1 MKANLPPD
9 LESLTERIIGAGLD
23 VFHALGHGFLESVYK
38 KALLRQF
45 SVSGLFVASEVPF
58 RITDLGEVVG
68 TYVADLV
75 VENRVIVELKAV
87 DALAAVHRAQLLNY
101 LKASRVPVG
110 LLLNFGAPRLEIKR
124 VLL

>member
-9 LESLTERIIGAGLD
+9 LESLAERIIGAGLD

-58 RITDLGEVVG
+58 RITYLGEVVG

-87 DALAAVHRAQLLNY
+87 DALAAAHRAQLLNY

-110 LLLNFGAPRLEIKR
+110 LLFNFGAPRLEIKR